1 MVKIAEKIHSRI
13 TALAA
18 NPRAVFV
25 ILGVLCLTAYANSI
39 DVPLYFD
46 DYAYIFKNPLMQ
58 SVGGVFNK
66 ELVARTPLYENN
78 NSMFISRP
86 VSEVTF
92 VLNYLIHQTAVGGYH
107 IFNIIIHLLNSWL
120 VYLLITLIPLLRKPG
135 SPLDESSAEDRDTVR
150 RSAFFSAA
158 IFAVHP
164 VMTNAVTYITQR
176 MTSIATLFYLLT
188 LLLYARFYLSRR
200 NIWKAGWYLLALA
213 ACFAALKSKE
223 IAYTLP
229 FMLMVFDS
237 FFCTGS
243 LRQRALRTVPFLLIT
258 ALAFILVAQGDAPTV
273 AVVEKP
279 SVQQVVEFARMAP
292 EKYLTTQFFT
302 NPNSTAIVSMSP
314 LEYFYTQLR
323 VVVTYQRMLLAPF
336 GLNFVHDY
344 PFYRSLAEPA
354 VLISLGLH
362 LLLLSFA
369 VYLFRS
375 SAAIA
380 GDDSFL
386 KRLAAF
392 GIVWFYLSLAMECS
406 FIPMDDHILE
416 HRMYLPAFGFLL
428 AVMSLL
434 HIAQRRFSLKPR
446 AADMLLTAVIIIFAM
461 LTVLRNEQW
470 RDPLVFWQDALAKS
484 PQKHRIHGYIGN
496 VYRDRSDMP
505 SALKEYRLMLTNDF
519 RYGQDHFGLG
529 EELLK
534 NGSYREAVEEY
545 LVALQIRPDK
555 TFIYKRLAEAYSLL
569 GDDRR
574 AAEARIKGASAVKD
588 NSAEDGVW

>member
-1 MVKIAEKIHSRI
+1 MVRISEKIQSLVTGISGNPRFVFVLLGFFC
-13 TALAA
+13 LAA
-18 NPRAVFV
+18 Y
-25 ILGVLCLTAYANSI
+25 GNSL

-66 ELVARTPLYENN
+66 ELAARTPLYENN

-92 VLNYLIHQTAVGGYH
+92 VLNYLLHQTAVAGYH
-107 IFNIIIHLLNSWL
+107 LFNIIIHLLNSCL
-120 VYLLITLIPLLRKPG
+120 VYMLIKLTPRLSKPELH
-135 SPLDESSAEDRDTVR
+135 SKAQLSEDRDIVWR
-150 RSAFFSAA
+150 IAFFSAA

-200 NIWKAGWYLLALA
+200 NIGKMCWYLLALV

-229 FMLMVFDS
+229 FMLVVFDS

-243 LRQRALRTVPFLLIT
+243 LRQRILRTVPFLLIT
-258 ALAFILVAQGDAPTV
+258 VLAFLLVVQGDTPAV
-273 AVVEKP
+273 AGSKEP
-279 SVQQVVEFARMAP
+279 SVQQVVEFAKMSP

-302 NPNSTAIVSMSP
+302 NPNSTSIVSMSP

-323 VVVTYQRMLLAPF
+323 VVVTYQRMLLVPF

-344 PFYRSLAEPA
+344 PFYRSFTEPA
-354 VLISLGLH
+354 VLVSLGFH
-362 LLLLSFA
+362 LLVLSFA
-369 VYLFRS
+369 LYLFRI
-375 SAAIA
+375 SAAFA
-380 GDDSFL
+380 VDDAFI

-392 GIVWFYLSLAMECS
+392 GMVWFYLSLVMECS

-416 HRMYLPAFGFLL
+416 HRMYLPAFGFFV
-428 AVMSLL
+428 AVISLL
-434 HIAQRRFSLKPR
+434 QLALRRFSMNSSSV
-446 AADMLLTAVIIIFAM
+446 DMFFVAVIFLFSV
-461 LTVLRNEQW
+461 LTFMRNEQW
-470 RDPLVFWQDALAKS
+470 RDPLIFWQDALAKS
-484 PQKHRIHGYIGN
+484 PGKQRIHGYIGN
-496 VYRDRSDMP
+496 VYRDRGDMP
-505 SALKEYRLMLTNDF
+505 SALKEYRLMLVNDF

-534 NGSYREAVEEY
+534 NGFYREAVEEY
-545 LVALQIRPDK
+545 LVALKIRPDK
-555 TFIYKRLAEAYSLL
+555 TFVYGRLAEAYQLL
-569 GDDRR
+569 GDERR
-574 AAEARIKGASAVKD
+574 AAEARDKSAAGGSSTGHD
-588 NSAEDGVW
+588 PGVW

>member
-1 MVKIAEKIHSRI
+1 MVKIAEKIQSII
-13 TALAA
+13 TGISG
-18 NPRAVFV
+18 NPRFVFV
-25 ILGVLCLTAYANSI
+25 ILGFFCLAAYGNSL

-92 VLNYLIHQTAVGGYH
+92 VLNYLLHQTAVAGYH
-107 IFNIIIHLLNSWL
+107 IFNLIIHLLNSCL
-120 VYLLITLIPLLRKPG
+120 VYLLITLTFHLRKAG
-135 SPLDESSAEDRDTVR
+135 LQSAEQLSEERDLVWR
-150 RSAFFSAA
+150 IAFFCAA

-188 LLLYARFYLSRR
+188 LLLYARFYLSRQ
-200 NIWKAGWYLLALA
+200 NIGKTLWYLLALV

-229 FMLMVFDS
+229 FMLVVFDTV
-237 FFCTGS
+237 FCTGS
-243 LRQRALRTVPFLLIT
+243 LRQRLLRTVPFLLIT
-258 ALAFILVAQGDAPTV
+258 ALAFLLVAQGETPVV
-273 AVVEKP
+273 AGSEKP
-279 SVQQVVEFARMAP
+279 SVQQVVEFAKMAP

-302 NPNSTAIVSMSP
+302 NPNSTSIVSMSP

-323 VVVTYQRMLLAPF
+323 VVVTYQRLLLAPY

-344 PFYRSLAEPA
+344 PFYRSFTEPA
-354 VLISLGLH
+354 VLFSLGFH
-362 LLLLSFA
+362 LLVLAFALYLLR
-369 VYLFRS
+369 L
-375 SAAIA
+375 SAASA
-380 GDDSFL
+380 GGDRFI

-392 GIVWFYLSLAMECS
+392 GIIWFYLALAMECS

-428 AVMSLL
+428 AVVSLL
-434 HIAQRRFSLKPR
+434 QIAHRRFSINLR
-446 AADMLLTAVIIIFAM
+446 AADMFLTTVIILFAV

-484 PQKHRIHGYIGN
+484 PNKQRIHGYIGN
-496 VYRDRSDMP
+496 VYRDRGDMP
-505 SALKEYRLMLTNDF
+505 GALKEYRLMLANDF

-534 NGSYREAVEEY
+534 NGFYREAVEEY
-545 LVALQIRPDK
+545 LVALKIRPDK
-555 TFIYKRLAEAYSLL
+555 IFIYERLAEAYGLL
-569 GDDRR
+569 GDERR
-574 AAEARIKGASAVKD
+574 AGAARDMWAAGSKSAG
-588 NSAEDGVW
+588 NEPGVW